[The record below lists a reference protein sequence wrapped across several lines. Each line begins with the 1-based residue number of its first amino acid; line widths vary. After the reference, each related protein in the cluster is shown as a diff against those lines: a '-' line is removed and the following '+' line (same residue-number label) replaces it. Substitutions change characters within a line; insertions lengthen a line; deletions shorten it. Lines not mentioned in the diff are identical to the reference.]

1 MFLFL
6 LLLLSLL
13 LFLLQ
18 LILVLLLYF
27 FFPLFCD
34 VLVLAAGVYVVVDAP
49 AVICLLQFV
58 NDIFINAVAAIVVVV
73 VGI

>member
-6 LLLLSLL
+6 LLLLSLSL
-13 LFLLQ
+13 
-18 LILVLLLYF
+18 LILILMLLLYF

-34 VLVLAAGVYVVVDAP
+34 VLVLAAAVYVVVDAP

-73 VGI
+73 VGL